1 MLWKSVKYLCSNF
14 KFRITSVDLDLLN
27 LVMRRLKSGW
37 VIGGFSWIIVLRLK
51 IIIKIEL
58 IILVSFL
65 RNSQSVTSVRRGIFD
80 QIRWL
85 RIGLVELKNIIF
97 MVTEKIQNSK
107 NVMIQVYFKF
117 NLMIKIS
124 DLNVGK
130 RIYQNIT
137 SI

>member
-1 MLWKSVKYLCSNF
+1 
-14 KFRITSVDLDLLN
+14 
-27 LVMRRLKSGW
+27 MRRLKSGW

-51 IIIKIEL
+51 IIIKLEL

-85 RIGLVELKNIIF
+85 RIGLVEFKNIIF

-107 NVMIQVYFKF
+107 NAMIQVYFKF

-137 SI
+137 SISKFCQK